1 MKKLNNAEI
10 KAIQQMKAGKTNKAS
25 VGSLRFMLRNSPY
38 REKEYELFSFDRENP
53 YKTERRTYISWK
65 EFDEVKPA

>member
-10 KAIQQMKAGKTNKAS
+10 KAIQQMKANRTGWAN

-53 YKTERRTYISWK
+53 CKTERRTYISWK
-65 EFDEVKPA
+65 EFYEVKPA

>member
-65 EFDEVKPA
+65 

>member
-10 KAIQQMKAGKTNKAS
+10 KAIQQMKANRTGWAN
-25 VGSLRFMLRNSPY
+25 VGSLRFMLKNSPY

-53 YKTERRTYISWK
+53 CKTERRTYISWK

>member
-10 KAIQQMKAGKTNKAS
+10 KAIQQMKENRTGWAN

-53 YKTERRTYISWK
+53 CKTERRTYISWK